1 MIYANPVPIAAACQ
15 MGKDVVDD
23 TLNSIFLAVQDLIKL
38 DKHILLCFGF
48 ANVSFVNRGLKVTF
62 ADYLSR

>member
-23 TLNSIFLAVQDLIKL
+23 TLRTIWLAIADMIKFDYNL
-38 DKHILLCFGF
+38 SLQFGF
-48 ANVSFVNRGLKVTF
+48 CNINFVNKAVKVVF
-62 ADYLSR
+62 A